1 MFLASADDAEH
12 AEHAEHADK
21 SGPLAALFVVPV
33 ATSV

>member
-1 MFLASADDAEH
+1 MFLASADD